1 VTKSKDFFDCSVV
14 VISGGKPRID
24 LTIQTLN
31 CINNQELQPREKI
44 FVNHGH
50 SEEIMKKISNSQE
63 ILKNWK
69 VITFPINTYDP
80 LNLDSLFKFTGP
92 ASLSAASSQYV
103 FYISDDDIVDLNFF
117 RRMSILISDRPEVI
131 VASGLPVGIDRNG
144 SKIYP
149 PKGSWETRDKYE
161 HGINVFRNI
170 FKPDELYHPNPGH
183 SYIIKRSFLEET
195 RSTIFIS
202 GFPDISPLF
211 QIVPKGLFAFDKEAL
226 MIRQNHTEQIHNE
239 WDIYNT
245 QFNLYIPWFKKMF
258 KINCDIMKDI
268 KYVNKKDLKLIK
280 NYYRRQIT
288 RASFF
293 SIKNRVPDFEPNRQ
307 IFRTPISLKLKYL
320 VYILLTPVYSIRIIF
335 KPGRLKIF
343 IDRTIR

>member
-1 VTKSKDFFDCSVV
+1 VSSLKDFFDCSVV

-24 LTIQTLN
+24 LTVQTLK

-50 SEEIMKKISNSQE
+50 SEETMKKISNSQE
-63 ILKNWK
+63 LLKNWK
-69 VITFPINTYDP
+69 IITFPINTYDP
-80 LNLDSLFKFTGP
+80 SDLDSLFKFTGP
-92 ASLSAASSQYV
+92 ASLSVASSQYV
-103 FYISDDDIVDLNFF
+103 FYISDDDQVDLNFF
-117 RRMSILISDRPEVI
+117 SRMSVLINDRPEVI

-144 SKIYP
+144 SIIYP

-170 FKPDELYHPNPGH
+170 FKPDDLYHPNPGH

-239 WDIYNT
+239 WDSYNT
-245 QFNLYIPWFKKMF
+245 RINLYIPRFKKML
-258 KINCDIMKDI
+258 KINFDNMKDI
-268 KYVNKKDLKLIK
+268 ESVNNKDLKLLK
-280 NYYRRQIT
+280 NYFRRQVT
-288 RASFF
+288 RASYF
-293 SIKNRVPDFEPNRQ
+293 SIKNIVPDFQSKKQ
-307 IFRTPISLKLKYL
+307 IFRTPINLKLKYC
-320 VYILLTPVYSIRIIF
+320 VFILLTPVYSFRIIF
-335 KPGRLKIF
+335 KPGRLKKYF
-343 IDRTIR
+343 